1 MPSSQE
7 IQLKVFQLITQSQ
20 QNTVQAVRTVTTVV
34 TNRAPAVAKTALA
47 DQVPQRANKA
57 VDTAFAIAQ
66 GLLALNQ
73 NFARQLID
81 AATPKPPPSA
91 SADEPSAS

>member
-20 QNTVQAVRTVTTVV
+20 QNTVQAVRTVTTIV
-34 TNRAPAVAKTALA
+34 TNRAPAVTRTPLA
-47 DQVPQRANKA
+47 GELPTRANKA

-81 AATPKPPPSA
+81 AATPKPPPDDTQA
-91 SADEPSAS
+91 S

>member
-47 DQVPQRANKA
+47 DQVPQRAN
-57 VDTAFAIAQ
+57 
-66 GLLALNQ
+66 
-73 NFARQLID
+73 
-81 AATPKPPPSA
+81 
-91 SADEPSAS
+91 